1 MDIEYWVWILSG
13 IAAALT
19 ILLFVTTVFSWTWSK
34 RRGIRR
40 AIWSRSGLKASII
53 KSKKIKVAVAHYPP
67 LSYLARSL
75 DGKSFQA
82 SGPSFEIFQTFAKK
96 HDLEIEI
103 IPLQWHLIKQHLK
116 KDGCAIALPIFP
128 STERKSFGKVVGVTY
143 TIGLG
148 AVSLQEN
155 DKVESLDSL
164 RKPGV
169 RVAVIEGEVGA
180 EYLAEKYP
188 EKFQSVDTLTSKS
201 HDITDAMTAIIQK
214 RADVAI
220 TDAISCFRFI
230 NENDPDHSKLHNP
243 FSSQPL
249 RTFATGF
256 LVSRRETALANWLDK
271 EIKELRVESDYL
283 LNEAKQLS
291 GWKTV
296 VFREAPEDVDL
307 PAIE

>member
-1 MDIEYWVWILSG
+1 MDVQFWFWFLGG
-13 IAAALT
+13 IAAVLA
-19 ILLFVTTVFSWTWSK
+19 ILYFAKDVFGWIWQN
-34 RRGIRR
+34 RRVIQR
-40 AIWSRSGLKASII
+40 AVWSRSGLKASIL

-82 SGPSFEIFQTFAKK
+82 SGPSYEIFETFAKK
-96 HDLEIEI
+96 HGLQVEVV
-103 IPLQWHLIKQHLK
+103 PLQWHLIKQHLD

-128 STERKSFGKVVGVTY
+128 STERNTFGKVVGVTH
-143 TIGLG
+143 TVGLG
-148 AVSLQEN
+148 AVSLQTN
-155 DKVESLDSL
+155 DKVDSLDSL

-201 HDITDAMTAIIQK
+201 HEITDAMTAIIQE
-214 RADVAI
+214 RADVAL

-243 FSSQPL
+243 FNNQPL
-249 RTFATGF
+249 RTFPTGF
-256 LVSRRETALANWLDK
+256 LVSKRETALASWLDE
-271 EIKELRVESDYL
+271 EIKELRVDKDYL
-283 LNEAKQLS
+283 LSEAKQLS

-296 VFREAPEDVDL
+296 VFREAPEDTDL
-307 PAIE
+307 PDIE